1 MSCEKKQTID
11 EFLLECIRQ
20 NPEDLR
26 DKKMEKELLERI
38 FQKIVDKHFY
48 DDDGGQVL
56 REALS
61 TYEDKYFSDEVLEKQ
76 NLIEENYYRNI
87 IKGARR
93 YDYKKE
99 TRNKHQRTQ
108 TKIQ

>member
-1 MSCEKKQTID
+1 MSHENKQSND

-26 DKKMEKELLERI
+26 DKKMEEELLERI
-38 FQKIVDKHFY
+38 FQKIVDKYFC
-48 DDDGGQVL
+48 DDGQVL

-61 TYEDKYFSDEVLEKQ
+61 TYEDKYFSEEVLEKQ

-87 IKGARR
+87 IK
-93 YDYKKE
+93 
-99 TRNKHQRTQ
+99 
-108 TKIQ
+108 

>member
-1 MSCEKKQTID
+1 
-11 EFLLECIRQ
+11 
-20 NPEDLR
+20 
-26 DKKMEKELLERI
+26 MEEELLERI
-38 FQKIVDKHFY
+38 FQKIVDKYFC
-48 DDDGGQVL
+48 DDDGQVL

-93 YDYKKE
+93 YEYKKE
-99 TRNKHQRTQ
+99 TRNKHQRT
-108 TKIQ
+108 KAEA

>member
-1 MSCEKKQTID
+1 MSHENKQSND

-26 DKKMEKELLERI
+26 DKKMEEELLERI
-38 FQKIVDKHFY
+38 FQKIVDKYFC
-48 DDDGGQVL
+48 DD
-56 REALS
+56 
-61 TYEDKYFSDEVLEKQ
+61 YERK